1 MLQNVKFHI
10 FTVTVFVT
18 FISIFKRRCLERKA
32 LPSGKKTEELRNL
45 VEVKVEGGEFFGG
58 VDEEKSSVVIWGEEF
73 KKNWKFTDGGY
84 LLFVNRVILPTT
96 SGNDTIIKTGE
107 KYRWIPYVGD
117 DEVLLKTNN
126 VGVINKNKNI

>member
-1 MLQNVKFHI
+1 M
-10 FTVTVFVT
+10 
-18 FISIFKRRCLERKA
+18 
-32 LPSGKKTEELRNL
+32 
-45 VEVKVEGGEFFGG
+45 EVKVEGGEFFGG

>member
-18 FISIFKRRCLERKA
+18 FLSIFKRRCLERKA
-32 LPSGKKTEELRNL
+32 LPSPKKGEPRNL
-45 VEVKVEGGEFFGG
+45 VEVKVDGGEFFGG
-58 VDEEKSSVVIWGEEF
+58 VDEEKSSVVIWEEEF

-96 SGNDTIIKTGE
+96 VGNDTIINNGE
-107 KYRWIPYVGD
+107 KYKWIPYLGN